1 MNKEKQYYE
10 ITDAFL
16 ALKDIDDDE
25 IEGMLKNNK
34 HVNEGKAFS
43 ISTGSKDLEAAR
55 QFIDEEA
62 EADDEIEVIDVD
74 ADTVDHIKKNAEYM
88 VKAFFAATDVKLIDS
103 STWTSW

>member
-43 ISTGSKDLEAAR
+43 ISTGSKDL
-55 QFIDEEA
+55 
-62 EADDEIEVIDVD
+62 
-74 ADTVDHIKKNAEYM
+74 
-88 VKAFFAATDVKLIDS
+88 
-103 STWTSW
+103 